1 MISHPL
7 CSEAMLMVSTSRTSK
22 KYFWSMYGVLHR
34 NKINACGRGPQ
45 IQSHFRLNVQDCRIC
60 LTHASRN
67 LNLADELFTIL
78 FYIFKFCMKKMMIQ
92 QSTRRLLSTLVRQ
105 KKHHD
110 VLIVGGGAVGSA
122 CAKLLEERC
131 GGSLSIGLVDQSPSL
146 PPLSSSPIPHPRSYA
161 LSPKSLELLN
171 LKSIVPSK
179 LGTYKTMQVWEQHSP
194 GMLIFTANDL
204 PESHNDHLGACVED
218 SVLVNALYNSLQSTS
233 IYQNETVQDL
243 QQSSSSV
250 SLRTSSHDFT
260 ASLLL
265 AADGGNSWIRQNRG
279 IPWLGWDYG
288 KTAISFTVELSQ
300 NMPTRAFQRF
310 LPHGPMA
317 LLPTFSNNHAVV
329 VWSTTPELA
338 AHYKEASSED
348 LAALVNDT
356 LSVGPQ
362 RPPPLFES
370 SRPSLLNNVLY
381 GMERLVDTVHY
392 GLAMRHWTDFE
403 TGFIAPPKVTSV
415 VSPRMTFPLMCRHV
429 DTYTQN
435 RVVLVG
441 DAAHVMH
448 PMAGQGLNLGLQDVH
463 ELTMAIHKACSSGMD
478 VSTFMDEYGRSR
490 KRDVSL
496 RLAGIHML
504 HEVFASSGP
513 LMHAKSLGMQVA
525 NQVGPIRRQLAVV
538 AAGL

>member
-1 MISHPL
+1 MKIMIP
-7 CSEAMLMVSTSRTSK
+7 
-22 KYFWSMYGVLHR
+22 
-34 NKINACGRGPQ
+34 
-45 IQSHFRLNVQDCRIC
+45 
-60 LTHASRN
+60 
-67 LNLADELFTIL
+67 
-78 FYIFKFCMKKMMIQ
+78 
-92 QSTRRLLSTLVRQ
+92 QSTRRLSSTFLRH

-131 GGSLSIGLVDQSPSL
+131 GASLSIGLVDQSPSL
-146 PPLSSSPIPHPRSYA
+146 PPLSSAPIPHPRSYA

-171 LKSIVPSK
+171 LEAIVPSK
-179 LGTYKTMQVWEQHSP
+179 LGTYKTMQVWEQNSP
-194 GMLIFTANDL
+194 GMLVFTASDL
-204 PESHNDHLGACVED
+204 PESQDHLGACVED

-233 IYQNETVQDL
+233 IYRGEAVQDL
-243 QQSSSSV
+243 QQSSCSV
-250 SLRTSSHDFT
+250 SLRTPSHDFT
-260 ASLLL
+260 ASLLI

-288 KTAISFTVELSQ
+288 KTAITFTVELAH
-300 NMPTRAFQRF
+300 NMPARAFQRF

-317 LLPTFSNNHAVV
+317 LLPTFSEKHAVV

-362 RPPPLFES
+362 RPVPLFES
-370 SRPSLLNNVLY
+370 SRTSLLNNVLY
-381 GMERLVDTVHY
+381 GMERLVDTVHF
-392 GLAMRHWTDFE
+392 GLAMRHWSDFE
-403 TGFIAPPKVTSV
+403 TGFMAPPKVASV

-448 PMAGQGLNLGLQDVH
+448 PMAGQGLNLGLQDVN
-463 ELTMAIHKACSSGMD
+463 ELTMAIQKAFSSGMD
-478 VSTFMDEYGRSR
+478 VSTFMYEYGRSR

-513 LMHAKSLGMQVA
+513 FVHAKSLGMQVA
-525 NQVGPIRRQLAVV
+525 NQVGPIRRQLAAV